1 MCLLIPGFAAAAVV
15 FVGSVVKS
23 ATFLALAII
32 QYTEENCCNPNL
44 SLDHIAAAFN
54 TNPSYVFSVVSATL
68 KIGFHEYLTNLR
80 IAEAK
85 RLLAQTS
92 KNVQEIYTQCGFQS
106 QQTFYRTF
114 KNSTGMTPN
123 SYRKL
128 TNKK

>member
-1 MCLLIPGFAAAAVV
+1 MCFVNVRFCGSSGS

-23 ATFLALAII
+23 ATFLALGII

-54 TNPSYVFSVVSATL
+54 TNPSYVSSVVSATL

-114 KNSTGMTPN
+114 KNSTDMTPN